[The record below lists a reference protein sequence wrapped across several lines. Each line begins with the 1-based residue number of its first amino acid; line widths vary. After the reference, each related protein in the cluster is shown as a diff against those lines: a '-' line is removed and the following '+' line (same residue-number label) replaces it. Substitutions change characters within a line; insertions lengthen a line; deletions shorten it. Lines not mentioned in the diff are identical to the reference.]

1 MKQYLTLLQ
10 DILDNGRDQP
20 DRTGTGCRSVFGR
33 QLRFDLSHGKIPL
46 LTTKSVPLRAVAE
59 ELIWIMSGN
68 TNNTYLEERDVHIW
82 DAWALKQDVKIKQE
96 LTPSERHAKYCEMH
110 GVPPEVSIQE
120 LWNADVKEARPSVK
134 YGGEENGCERF
145 LTEKG
150 VPKFIETTIHRKG
163 DLGPI
168 YGAQMRDR
176 NGVDQLSDLI
186 ASLRDNPFSRRHI
199 IDLWN
204 PEVLPQEGDS
214 AEDNVMA
221 GLAAL
226 PACHA
231 FVQWHVDVAT
241 LEERKAHLCYLSM
254 GETKQGQKIVEY
266 LDDCEPGVKVDW
278 ASVVEQFEIPKYR
291 LSCQL
296 YQR

>member
-33 QLRFDLSHGKIPL
+33 QLRFDISAGRIPL
-46 LTTKSVPLRAVAE
+46 LNTKSVPLRLVAE

-68 TNNTYLEERDVHIW
+68 TNNSYLEERDVHIW
-82 DAWALKQDVKIKQE
+82 DAWALKKDVKIKQLLE
-96 LTPSERHAKYCEMH
+96 SHERHAKYCEMY
-110 GVPPEVSIQE
+110 GITSEVAYCELMSADAKENCPSI
-120 LWNADVKEARPSVK
+120 K
-134 YGGEENGCERF
+134 YGGEENGAERF
-145 LTEKG
+145 LTEMG
-150 VPKFIETTIHRKG
+150 VPKFSETTIHRKG

-168 YGAQMRDR
+168 YGAQMRNR

-204 PEVLPQEGDS
+204 PEVLPEEGVS

-221 GLAAL
+221 GKAAL

-241 LEERKAHLCYLSM
+241 LEERKAHLCYLTM
-254 GETKQGQKIVEY
+254 GETDQGRRIVEY
-266 LDDCEPGVKVDW
+266 LDDCERGVKVDW
-278 ASVVEQFEIPKYR
+278 ASVVEQFEIPKLR